1 MRAHAP
7 LRPTTE
13 LTKAVEPLPLI
24 SDSSDPTFQT
34 YEYKVISKP
43 YPPSSAKPA
52 NVRRESPYNTAPA
65 TPTTPQSPRI
75 KTSSPSTPST
85 PSHRERRIDLDLSDK
100 KRYLEYLEAK
110 LANTKRNIDKLDTS
124 IAKLRQES
132 GSNSTSL
139 EIEKL
144 KTSIETYKSEKD
156 KSNKKCLVF
165 DRHIKAQ
172 SITVTSTQLDDITNK
187 LNITNSS
194 IAKLQSLYTHLR
206 SQQTFLLS
214 LNNSITAVTSPQSSS
229 IEIIQRLLTLIRRQ
243 AALSLSFN
251 HEDFKSKLQR
261 VIQSQHPFEMNIYS
275 LEERL
280 KDSRESI
287 RQLQI
292 DWKELQPVLQLK
304 RDVKKMLNV
313 YYNSRYI

>member
-7 LRPTTE
+7 LRPTIE

-24 SDSSDPTFQT
+24 SDISDPTFQT

-43 YPPSSAKPA
+43 NPPTSAKPSH
-52 NVRRESPYNTAPA
+52 VRRESPYNTSPA
-65 TPTTPQSPRI
+65 TPTTPRSPRI
-75 KTSSPSTPST
+75 VPSIPSAPST
-85 PSHRERRIDLDLSDK
+85 PSHRERRVDLDLNDK

-110 LANTKRNIDKLDTS
+110 LANTKRNIEKLDTS
-124 IAKLRQES
+124 INKLRQES
-132 GSNSTSL
+132 GSNSASG
-139 EIEKL
+139 EIDKL
-144 KTSIETYKSEKD
+144 KTCIETYKAEKE
-156 KSNKKCLVF
+156 KSNRKCLIF
-165 DRHIKAQ
+165 ERHIKAQ
-172 SITVTSTQLDDITNK
+172 SITVTSIQLEDLTNK

-194 IAKLQSLYTHLR
+194 IAKLQSLYSHLR
-206 SQQTFLLS
+206 SSQTFLLS
-214 LNNSITAVTSPQSSS
+214 YNNFITAVTSPQASS
-229 IEIIQRLLTLIRRQ
+229 IEIIQRLLTLMRRQ

-251 HEDFKSKLQR
+251 HEDLKSKLQR
-261 VIQSQHPFEMNIYS
+261 VVQSQNPFEMKITS
-275 LEERL
+275 LEEKL

-304 RDVKKMLNV
+304 RDLKKMVNV